1 MSEEKPSL
9 DALRV
14 EIDEID
20 NQLHDLIMERSKII
34 ERVRHAK
41 AGDRVKI
48 RPAREA
54 EILYR
59 LSDRHE
65 GVFPKQSL
73 FRMWRE
79 MIVGTLALE
88 APFAVGV
95 QTVVTGSGS
104 GEDGY
109 ADLARDHFG
118 SFSNLHR
125 HQSAAAVIEMVN
137 SGEVTVGV
145 LPFPQ
150 PDSDNVWWHHL
161 ANDDDQRPMI
171 MGRLPFFGRS
181 NATGAN
187 LDALVI
193 SSVKPEPSSRDIS
206 VYSLDVTGEIS
217 IARLRS
223 EIEAQEFEPGIVFQ
237 WTHPVDTEHRHFLV
251 ELDGF
256 VPADDPRLVALGV
269 RLEGALAK
277 NFWLGTYSAPIED
290 QELENGSGPR
300 S

>member
-1 MSEEKPSL
+1 MSDEKPSL
-9 DALRV
+9 AALRI

-20 NQLHDLIMERSKII
+20 NQLHDLLMARSKII
-34 ERVRHAK
+34 ERVRLAK
-41 AGDRVKI
+41 AGDRIKI

-59 LSDRHE
+59 LVERHE

-73 FRMWRE
+73 LRMWRE
-79 MIVGTLALE
+79 IIVGTLALE
-88 APFAVGV
+88 APFAVAV
-95 QTVVTGSGS
+95 QSMSGD
-104 GEDGY
+104 EGY

-118 SFSNLHR
+118 SFSDLRR
-125 HQSAAAVIEMVN
+125 HESAAAIIDMVN

-150 PDSDNVWWHHL
+150 PDATNTWWRHL
-161 ANDDDQRPMI
+161 ATDGGQRPMI

-193 SSVKPEPSSRDIS
+193 SAVDPEASIRDIS
-206 VYSLDVTGEIS
+206 VYSLDMVSEIS
-217 IARLRS
+217 SARLRTA
-223 EIEAQEFEPGIVFQ
+223 IEAEGLTHHTVFQ
-237 WTHPVDTEHRHFLV
+237 WSAPGHNQSQNFLV

-256 VPADDPRLVALGV
+256 VGSDDARLLALTK
-269 RLEGALAK
+269 RLEGNLDRS
-277 NFWLGTYSAPIED
+277 FWLGVYSAPID
-290 QELENGSGPR
+290 DKALGLVQGSR
-300 S
+300 Q

>member
-1 MSEEKPSL
+1 MSDTKPSL
-9 DALRV
+9 NALRL

-20 NQLHDLIMERSKII
+20 DQLHDLIMERSKII
-34 ERVRHAK
+34 ERVRLAK
-41 AGDRVKI
+41 AGDRIKI

-59 LSDRHE
+59 LSDRHD
-65 GVFPKQSL
+65 GIFPKQSL
-73 FRMWRE
+73 FRIWRE

-88 APFAVGV
+88 APFAVAV
-95 QTVVTGSGS
+95 QTLP

-125 HQSAAAVIEMVN
+125 HESATAIIDMVV

-145 LPFPQ
+145 FPFPQ
-150 PDSDNVWWHHL
+150 PDTDNVWWRYL
-161 ANDDDQRPMI
+161 ATAGDQRPSI

-181 NATGAN
+181 NAPGAD

-193 SSVKPEPSSRDIS
+193 SSVEPEPSSRDIS
-206 VYSLDVTGEIS
+206 VYSLDVVGEIS

-223 EIEAQEFEPGIVFQ
+223 ALEAEGLVPDTVFQ
-237 WTHPVDTEHRHFLV
+237 WSVPGDNQFRRFLV
-251 ELDGF
+251 EFDGF
-256 VPADDPRLVALGV
+256 VSSDDV
-269 RLEGALAK
+269 RLAAFTDRLDGGLDRH
-277 NFWLGTYSAPIED
+277 FWLGTYSAPIED
-290 QELENGSGPR
+290 EELEFAGEDITS
-300 S
+300 